1 MTKDMQLGFLK
12 LDAKIAD
19 PKGIIYIPAILK
31 AQKTHFSVFV
41 DVFQSLA
48 LVGQ

>member
-1 MTKDMQLGFLK
+1 MQLGFLK

-19 PKGIIYIPAILK
+19 SKGIIYISAILK
-31 AQKTHFSVFV
+31 AQNTHFSVFV

-48 LVGQ
+48 LAGK